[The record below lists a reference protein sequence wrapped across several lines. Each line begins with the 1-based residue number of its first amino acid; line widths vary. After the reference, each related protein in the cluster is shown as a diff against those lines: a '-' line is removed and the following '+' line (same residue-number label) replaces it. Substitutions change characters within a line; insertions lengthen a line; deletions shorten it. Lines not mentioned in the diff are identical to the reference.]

1 MKRALQL
8 SLSVLALVAGVA
20 QAGRY
25 MDDPASTRVDAATP
39 RTTDAAVAYTGR
51 PNESVGL
58 TPLRTEG
65 EAEFAVMTMENGVG
79 DRPVGIINGR
89 PMDNPVR

>member
-1 MKRALQL
+1 MKRALQM
-8 SLSVLALVAGVA
+8 SLSVLALVAGMA

-39 RTTDAAVAYTGR
+39 RATEAAVAYTGR
-51 PNESVGL
+51 PNESLGL

-65 EAEFAVMTMENGVG
+65 EAEFAVMMMESGAA
-79 DRPVGIINGR
+79 DRTAGINNGR

>member
-1 MKRALQL
+1 MKRMLQM

-25 MDDPASTRVDAATP
+25 LDDPASTHVDAATP
-39 RTTDAAVAYTGR
+39 RTTEAAIAYTGR

-58 TPLRTEG
+58 TPLPTEG
-65 EAEFAVMTMENGVG
+65 EAEFAVMTTQSGAADRNVGVN
-79 DRPVGIINGR
+79 NGR
-89 PMDNPVR
+89 PMDNPAR